1 MSLVFEIQ
9 LLLALLFI
17 AIAAPRLGLRAVRPV
32 EKLLGR
38 VARRKWLA
46 VCTVGVVSLV
56 INVSLGL
63 FVHLPAPAVHD
74 EFCYLLTADTFAHG
88 RLTNPTH
95 PHWEHFESWHTIQ
108 QPSYQAKYPP
118 GQGLVL
124 AAGQV
129 VFGHPI
135 AGVWISLA
143 FACAAV
149 CWMLQA
155 WLPGR
160 WAFLGALLFA
170 VSMRAC
176 SFWGQSYWGGA
187 VAMAGGALLFGS
199 LPRLMKS
206 PRIMHAFTLGLG
218 VLILANARP
227 YEGLLASVPAAFVL
241 FRWMLSSAGPS
252 WSVSLRR
259 IVLPVAGVLLTGAV
273 CMGYY
278 NARVTGNP
286 FRMPYQVWAETYV
299 GTMRTTLWTGASA
312 SSNEAPTRVI
322 PITSPDL
329 RTGEPRPHIV
339 PWHAPRR
346 SLSARLFRK
355 TAIQW
360 SFYVLPLLTPA
371 LFLVVGRFDNRWI
384 RFAAG
389 TTGLVMAAILLASTG
404 GYPHYTAPVASLII
418 LLILTGLRNL
428 RLWKW
433 NGRPSGRF
441 FVAALP
447 AAAASVFAFAL
458 VTEWIP
464 NPYPA
469 VHSWH
474 LDRESIRRDL
484 TAKEGQHLVIV
495 HYSPKHIWHFEWVY
509 NGADIDGSKVV
520 WARDLGRDRNRELI
534 RHFSDHN
541 VWLVHADSHPPA
553 ISRYQNGSARN
564 AQTTRKTSFASS
576 D

>member
-1 MSLVFEIQ
+1 
-9 LLLALLFI
+9 
-17 AIAAPRLGLRAVRPV
+17 
-32 EKLLGR
+32 
-38 VARRKWLA
+38 
-46 VCTVGVVSLV
+46 
-56 INVSLGL
+56 
-63 FVHLPAPAVHD
+63 
-74 EFCYLLTADTFAHG
+74 
-88 RLTNPTH
+88 
-95 PHWEHFESWHTIQ
+95 
-108 QPSYQAKYPP
+108 
-118 GQGLVL
+118 
-124 AAGQV
+124 
-129 VFGHPI
+129 
-135 AGVWISLA
+135 
-143 FACAAV
+143 
-149 CWMLQA
+149 
-155 WLPGR
+155 
-160 WAFLGALLFA
+160 
-170 VSMRAC
+170 
-176 SFWGQSYWGGA
+176 
-187 VAMAGGALLFGS
+187 
-199 LPRLMKS
+199 
-206 PRIMHAFTLGLG
+206 
-218 VLILANARP
+218 
-227 YEGLLASVPAAFVL
+227 
-241 FRWMLSSAGPS
+241 
-252 WSVSLRR
+252 
-259 IVLPVAGVLLTGAV
+259 
-273 CMGYY
+273 
-278 NARVTGNP
+278 
-286 FRMPYQVWAETYV
+286 
-299 GTMRTTLWTGASA
+299 
-312 SSNEAPTRVI
+312 
-322 PITSPDL
+322 
-329 RTGEPRPHIV
+329 
-339 PWHAPRR
+339 
-346 SLSARLFRK
+346 
-355 TAIQW
+355 
-360 SFYVLPLLTPA
+360 